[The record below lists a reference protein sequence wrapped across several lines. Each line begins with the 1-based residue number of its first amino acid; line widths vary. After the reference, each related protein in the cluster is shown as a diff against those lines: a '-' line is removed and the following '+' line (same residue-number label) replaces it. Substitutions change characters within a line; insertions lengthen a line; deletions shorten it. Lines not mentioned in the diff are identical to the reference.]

1 MLTVL
6 LVNNA
11 LSAETC
17 LKSVI
22 RRIGGQLVAQAGT
35 LAAMTPLLK
44 LQSLTLVLIDLPS
57 QEETALPIL
66 LKQAKAYP
74 DTFFLCWTASEKQ
87 RKTDWETVL
96 LCARPVRLDPLL
108 NQIAD
113 QAPAL
118 LQRSPALKRLAAQSR
133 QIRQAK
139 QVLMERG
146 MSEDE
151 AHHAL
156 EKMAMNLRIS
166 RGEAARQVLTENK
179 HK

>member
-74 DTFFLCWTASEKQ
+74 DTFFLFWTASEKQ
-87 RKTDWETVL
+87 RNVL

-179 HK
+179 QK